1 MIVSY
6 LSIIEKLKILLDM
19 ILDFKFIFIS
29 LGIIIITTFLY
40 LIKKIN
46 TRKYILTIILSLLLI
61 FGIDII
67 VNYKELSKVFDN
79 FMTIFFSNIYFPSIY
94 VYIST
99 LVIVFIAFM
108 TSMFNKMLNKAYKII
123 NGIVFIINNI
133 LLVIVL
139 NIIAKNKIDV
149 FTPNDLYTNI
159 NLVAILEI
167 SMSIFIFWILSLIV
181 IYATSVICDRIGNRR
196 REKVTCGINT
206 EPETYEEDI
215 PEELVPEEELTPV
228 MAIEET
234 IEPSI
239 SVSELED
246 KTTDTELE
254 ELTPVMTIEET
265 IEPSISVSESEDNIN
280 SSPVETISEIEN
292 KINDTELEEVSLI
305 ENTKEESDT
314 ISIEEIKEEPEK
326 ETIPTFTFDDILN
339 GRIPVDYYDNTLEVD
354 APNIVNPQ
362 EIFENKYKE
371 YKANNIESFQD
382 IANDIEEDK
391 VVIIKNNKAKDNL
404 KINTVSLDSLEE
416 KEDIVDTVMI
426 EETSSNESINEVVE
440 ESDKT
445 DIIIP
450 SKEAKKTSYTLE
462 DYKKFA
468 TMLTKLKDF
477 TNNNNV
483 SIDDAVTISLI
494 NNYSIDD
501 CLKFKEILESNL
513 N

>member
-1 MIVSY
+1 
-6 LSIIEKLKILLDM
+6 
-19 ILDFKFIFIS
+19 
-29 LGIIIITTFLY
+29 
-40 LIKKIN
+40 
-46 TRKYILTIILSLLLI
+46 
-61 FGIDII
+61 
-67 VNYKELSKVFDN
+67 
-79 FMTIFFSNIYFPSIY
+79 
-94 VYIST
+94 
-99 LVIVFIAFM
+99 
-108 TSMFNKMLNKAYKII
+108 MLHH
-123 NGIVFIINNI
+123 
-133 LLVIVL
+133 
-139 NIIAKNKIDV
+139 
-149 FTPNDLYTNI
+149 
-159 NLVAILEI
+159 
-167 SMSIFIFWILSLIV
+167 
-181 IYATSVICDRIGNRR
+181 RIGNRR
-196 REKVTCGINT
+196 REKVTCGINN
-206 EPETYEEDI
+206 EPETSTKDI
-215 PEELVPEEELTPV
+215 PEELTPV
-228 MAIEET
+228 MA
-234 IEPSI
+234 
-239 SVSELED
+239 
-246 KTTDTELE
+246 
-254 ELTPVMTIEET
+254 IEET

>member
-196 REKVTCGINT
+196 REKVTCGINN
-206 EPETYEEDI
+206 EPETSTKDI
-215 PEELVPEEELTPV
+215 PEELTPV
-228 MAIEET
+228 MA
-234 IEPSI
+234 
-239 SVSELED
+239 
-246 KTTDTELE
+246 
-254 ELTPVMTIEET
+254 IEET

>member
-196 REKVTCGINT
+196 REKVTCGINN
-206 EPETYEEDI
+206 EPETSTKDI

-228 MAIEET
+228 MA
-234 IEPSI
+234 
-239 SVSELED
+239 
-246 KTTDTELE
+246 
-254 ELTPVMTIEET
+254 IEET

-391 VVIIKNNKAKDNL
+391 VVIIKNNKTKDNL

>member
-196 REKVTCGINT
+196 REKVTCGINN
-206 EPETYEEDI
+206 EPETSTKDI

-234 IEPSI
+234 
-239 SVSELED
+239 
-246 KTTDTELE
+246 T
-254 ELTPVMTIEET
+254 
-265 IEPSISVSESEDNIN
+265 EPSISVSESEDNIN

>member
-196 REKVTCGINT
+196 REKVTCGINN
-206 EPETYEEDI
+206 EPETSTKDI

-228 MAIEET
+228 MA
-234 IEPSI
+234 
-239 SVSELED
+239 
-246 KTTDTELE
+246 
-254 ELTPVMTIEET
+254 IEET